1 MNPLIPTNAIQCR
14 YVSPIYEP
22 VYDEDD
28 NVVDDECVER
38 GTDVL
43 SELIIPT
50 SNDKVSRYYRLRHR
64 QNAKDHKRRWEKWL
78 ESNLINDDRPLLV
91 RVKKIGRRVLFEYD
105 SKLMEKREKK
115 LKAEKH
121 KAKLKLKEKF
131 ARADT
136 ILPAEKDSFNEWLNE
151 LAQSYPSSD
160 AGQDE
165 VLLTERD

>member
-91 RVKKIGRRVLFEYD
+91 RVKKIGSR
-105 SKLMEKREKK
+105 
-115 LKAEKH
+115 
-121 KAKLKLKEKF
+121 
-131 ARADT
+131 
-136 ILPAEKDSFNEWLNE
+136 
-151 LAQSYPSSD
+151 
-160 AGQDE
+160 
-165 VLLTERD
+165 